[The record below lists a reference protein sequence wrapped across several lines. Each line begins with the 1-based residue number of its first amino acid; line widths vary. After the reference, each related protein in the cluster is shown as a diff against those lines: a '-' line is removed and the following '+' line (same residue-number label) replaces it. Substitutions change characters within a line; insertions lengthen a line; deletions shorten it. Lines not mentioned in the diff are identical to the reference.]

1 MSVLYAGT
9 ILRGWL
15 VVNVVVAGLAIMFWR
30 RWAGRREEL
39 REAKRAREELARRS
53 PLDMHMPDEPNRVG
67 RAFVILFL
75 LFILGTWL
83 FLGVN
88 AALMETETSTSKLTV
103 QSATVSTDAQ
113 GDQIL
118 TLHLHLDS
126 GLPTLWGVYF
136 LVDGQSASAGFSGSM
151 NFSSPD
157 EVVQI
162 DEPEGME
169 PGWHTLTYGFGF
181 LLPADNQE
189 PCPPRGCF
197 LHHGDAWTI
206 TEGQTV
212 GFQVGS

>member
-9 ILRGWL
+9 ILLGWL
-15 VVNVVVAGLAIMFWR
+15 VVNGVVAGLVIWVWQRGAE
-30 RWAGRREEL
+30 RRETH
-39 REAKRAREELARRS
+39 REATRAREEFAKRS
-53 PLDMHMPDEPNRVG
+53 PRAVHMPDEPNRVG
-67 RAFVILFL
+67 RALVLLFL
-75 LFILGTWL
+75 LFIVGTW
-83 FLGVN
+83 FFVGVN
-88 AALMETETSTSKLTV
+88 AALMETEASTSKLTV

-113 GDQIL
+113 GNRIL

-126 GLPTLWGVYF
+126 GLPTLWGVYL
-136 LVDGQSASAGFSGSM
+136 LVDGQQAAVGFSAST

-162 DEPEGME
+162 DEPDGME

-181 LLPADNQE
+181 FLPADNQE
-189 PCPPRGCF
+189 PCAPRGCF